1 MNNNQ
6 QREEMIMG
14 EETERDER
22 GINSQSN
29 STKMEISRV
38 KGSD

>member
-6 QREEMIMG
+6 QREEG
-14 EETERDER
+14 GDDYGRRDER

-29 STKMEISRV
+29 STKMEISMVR
-38 KGSD
+38 GSD